1 MGFDKAMDT
10 PIAAKFMLHG
20 LMGSGTE
27 LSFAHGSDVS
37 NDLERSDVLKFKVEE
52 LAQNVKPGE
61 TKYFSSSM
69 DYNSRKAANGKYTNP
84 SYDQQLA
91 YGKVKLAISIQKDA
105 EGNISYSGR
114 VADTYDF
121 DWHEANPDNNLRE
134 NIKLVMNNGAVVYQ
148 KIGVLQPFNW
158 KASIKGRIQGGKK

>member
-37 NDLERSDVLKFKVEE
+37 ADLEQSDVLKFKVEE
-52 LAQNVKPGE
+52 LAQNVRPGE

-69 DYNSRKAANGKYTNP
+69 DYNGGALRPTS
-84 SYDQQLA
+84 DQQLA
-91 YGKVKLAISIQKDA
+91 YGKVKLAICIQKD
-105 EGNISYSGR
+105 
-114 VADTYDF
+114 T
-121 DWHEANPDNNLRE
+121 
-134 NIKLVMNNGAVVYQ
+134 
-148 KIGVLQPFNW
+148 
-158 KASIKGRIQGGKK
+158 